1 MKYEYFDVDSGKLIQ
16 IQLIQAQT
24 HLFPLKMIILFFSI
38 EFKLKLRDIID
49 LLIRLLITKFPK
61 LTLKKSQ

>member
-1 MKYEYFDVDSGKLIQ
+1 MNILMSIQ
-16 IQLIQAQT
+16 VSTYTNTT
-24 HLFPLKMIILFFSI
+24 HSSPNSFIPLKMIILFFSI